1 MVRTSRD
8 DAGKKQVE
16 VNLTQTQATAAYRLN
31 VDVGITTAPGA
42 LATIERVEMTAKT
55 AMLVFEA
62 ATEPGSVTIDPSTW
76 MLIEMGPF
84 ARAK

>member
-1 MVRTSRD
+1 
-8 DAGKKQVE
+8 
-16 VNLTQTQATAAYRLN
+16 
-31 VDVGITTAPGA
+31 
-42 LATIERVEMTAKT
+42 MTAKT

-62 ATEPGSVTIDPSTW
+62 ATEPGSVTIDPGTW

>member
-1 MVRTSRD
+1 
-8 DAGKKQVE
+8 
-16 VNLTQTQATAAYRLN
+16 
-31 VDVGITTAPGA
+31 VDVGITTATGVLP
-42 LATIERVEMTAKT
+42 TVKRVEMTAKT

-62 ATEPGSVTIDPSTW
+62 ATEPGSVTIDPGTW